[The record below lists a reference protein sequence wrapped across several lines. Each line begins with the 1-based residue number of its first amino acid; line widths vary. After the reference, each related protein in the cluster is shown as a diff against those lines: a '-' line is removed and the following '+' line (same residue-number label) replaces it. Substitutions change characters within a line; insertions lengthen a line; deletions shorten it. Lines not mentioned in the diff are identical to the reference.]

1 MKCDLTGKRALVT
14 GSSRGIGSAIAYE
27 LALGGAEVVIH
38 YAGREDA
45 AIQMKEKIESI
56 GGKCSIVHA
65 DLCDPKAYKKLVSDV
80 GDIDILVLNASV
92 QYKNEWEN
100 INEEEFYNQ
109 VNCNLYASLS
119 LIQGF
124 VPNMRKNKFGR
135 IITIGSVQEAKPHP
149 QMLVYSA
156 TKAAQTNM
164 VQSLSLQLA
173 KDNITVNNVAPGVI
187 ATDRNAEALA
197 DEDYAAIVRSQIPLG
212 FYGEKEDC
220 AAIVRLLCSDEG
232 RYITGQ
238 SIYVDGG
245 KSVM

>member
-1 MKCDLTGKRALVT
+1 MKCDLTGKRAFIT

-45 AIQMKEKIESI
+45 ANQMKEKIEAI

-65 DLCDPKAYKKLVSDV
+65 DLCDPKSYKKLVQEV

-92 QYKNEWEN
+92 QIKKDWLEITKED
-100 INEEEFYNQ
+100 FDTQ
-109 VNCNLYASLS
+109 VNCNFYSSLS
-119 LIQGF
+119 LMQEF
-124 VPNMRKNKFGR
+124 VPNMKKNKFGR
-135 IITIGSVQEAKPHP
+135 IITIGSVQETKPHP

-164 VQSLSLQLA
+164 VKSLALQLA
-173 KDNITVNNVAPGVI
+173 EFNITVNNIAPGVI
-187 ATDRNAEALA
+187 YTDRNKTGLRDME
-197 DEDYAAIVRSQIPLG
+197 YAKKVMDSIPLR

-220 AAIVRLLCSDEG
+220 APIVRLICSEEG